1 MYIGIIGR
9 KNDDKITFNQE
20 IINVIYKY
28 NHIPLGLIVN
38 FDNNPKLEFNKIKNL
53 IDICDGFILQGGSD
67 YYEIDLLIIKYL
79 YDKNI
84 PTLGICLGM
93 QAMAM
98 AFDGSMAD
106 IDNHKSLDKYVHY
119 VKIINNSKLHKIIN
133 KNKILVNSRHK
144 SYIKNTNLKTVA
156 LSNNIIEAIE
166 DESKNFFIGVQW
178 HPESLMDNNSILLF
192 NSFFRSLNYEKNE
205 KNH

>member
-192 NSFFRSLNYEKNE
+192 ISFFRSLNYEKNE